1 MKVAIASVEEF
12 RDYHQLRAVLKGRG
26 VTGIVTDGWKRGA
39 YHARRYAKD
48 HGLPIEELP
57 ADFDRFGRGAR
68 LVSNREMLKVADLVV
83 VFWEGKGRVLR
94 HLVQLARRQ
103 GLPLEEHQPGKGTG

>member
-1 MKVAIASVEEF
+1 MKVAIASVEGF

-39 YHARRYAKD
+39 YHARRYARD

-94 HLVQLARRQ
+94 HLVQLAKHR
-103 GLPLEEHQPGKGTG
+103 GVSTVECAPGKGSG